1 MKPVDIK
8 DYAIYMGLSMLQ
20 KGLSVSPLKLQKI
33 LYYQQSWHLVYFGR
47 ENTLFDCAPHAWVNG
62 PVYPEIYHLY
72 KNKTS
77 NMCDHLKKSDF
88 VDDDIEFN
96 VALRNYSEKLNLT
109 DDEIELTDRVVMLYG
124 SKTQNQLVFMTHSE
138 QPWAE
143 QRIGL
148 KPYTYSD
155 NEMSLDTMYSFF
167 KERYDNN
174 RKK

>member
-1 MKPVDIK
+1 M
-8 DYAIYMGLSMLQ
+8 Q
-20 KGLSVSPLKLQKI
+20 
-33 LYYQQSWHLVYFGR
+33 
-47 ENTLFDCAPHAWVNG
+47 
-62 PVYPEIYHLY
+62 
-72 KNKTS
+72 
-77 NMCDHLKKSDF
+77 HLKKSDF

-148 KPYTYSD
+148 KPSTYSD

-174 RKK
+174 RNTI